1 MKITINGKGNMEV
14 ELDTDT
20 LTAEQR
26 EQIIAALAEK
36 PKGFPRVGGRYEC
49 LTSADWST
57 DEWRNSHLDVARL
70 ACGNV
75 HPVGR
80 GEYLHR
86 RRIAVK
92 AMWDYVE
99 REMPFVP
106 DWNKPHQYK
115 HFPVYNHYQARWWMS
130 YDTGSQYQFKFP
142 YVAEKDAER
151 FLSENADN
159 LAVIAEGVDK
169 WGM

>member
-1 MKITINGKGNMEV
+1 MKIEINNV
-14 ELDTDT
+14 TLDTDT
-20 LTAEQR
+20 LTDEQR

-36 PKGFPRVGGRYEC
+36 PKGFPQGGERYEY
-49 LTSADWST
+49 LTDDDCES
-57 DEWRNSHLDVARL
+57 DVWQGDGIDIRRL

-99 REMPFVP
+99 SEMPFVP
-106 DWNKPHQYK
+106 DWSNLTQWK
-115 HFPVYNHYQARWWMS
+115 HFPVYNHREARWVMS
-130 YDTGSQYQFKFP
+130 YDTGSQYQFEFP
-142 YVAEKDAER
+142 YVKGQNAER
-151 FLSENADN
+151 FLTENADN
-159 LAVIAEGVDK
+159 LAVIAEGVEK

>member
-1 MKITINGKGNMEV
+1 MKLIINNV
-14 ELDTDT
+14 TLDTDT
-20 LTAEQR
+20 LTDEQR

-36 PKGFPRVGGRYEC
+36 PKGFRPKVGDEYEY
-49 LTSADWST
+49 LTSYSFERRVWR
-57 DEWRNSHLDVARL
+57 DEIINLDRL
-70 ACGNV
+70 ACGSV

-80 GEYLHR
+80 GQYLHR

-99 REMPFVP
+99 SEMPFVP
-106 DWNKPHQYK
+106 DWENEYQSKC
-115 HFPVYNHYQARWWMS
+115 FPKYSHTKRAWF
-130 YDTGSQYQFKFP
+130 TGTTQTIQYQFELP
-142 YVAEKDAER
+142 HVSVGDAER
-151 FLSENADN
+151 FLTENADN

>member
-1 MKITINGKGNMEV
+1 MKLTINNV
-14 ELDTDT
+14 TLDTDT

-26 EQIIAALAEK
+26 EQIIAALADK
-36 PKGFPRVGGRYEC
+36 PKGFRPKKGERYEYLHDC
-49 LTSADWST
+49 GWTWTTWNGDNVDL
-57 DEWRNSHLDVARL
+57 ARL

-92 AMWDYVE
+92 SLWDYVE
-99 REMPFVP
+99 SEMPFVP
-106 DWNKPHQYK
+106 DWSNRGQPKMV
-115 HFPVYNHYQARWWMS
+115 PVYSRTKMKWETASVYG
-130 YDTGSQYQFKFP
+130 TQYQFEFP
-142 YVAEKDAER
+142 HVAQKDADR
-151 FLSENADN
+151 FLSDNADN